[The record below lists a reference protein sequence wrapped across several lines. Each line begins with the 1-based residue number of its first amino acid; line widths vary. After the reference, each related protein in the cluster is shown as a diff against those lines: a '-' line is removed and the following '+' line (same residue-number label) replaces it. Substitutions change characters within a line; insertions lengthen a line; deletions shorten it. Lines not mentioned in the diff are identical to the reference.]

1 MLVEHLL
8 HLHLLLSSFL
18 NGLLELLYH
27 ASAMFPLA
35 AQIVKCFVILTAGGP
50 HRIPQHV
57 RVLIE
62 IVLVLEFFERAGW
75 LDAIAR
81 THLLVLVLSIDAFF
95 LFLDDVLTNIR
106 YSTDQVHIVGHDLQ
120 VVSLVDLTFD
130 LEALLKRRHRV
141 LQELPLVL
149 VLLGDVGVDVP
160 ILGLLVLDEVE
171 EALVHSDLQLLVVV
185 SVLDYLVDCVLE
197 VVDDG
202 VVVADDV
209 PVSLNALLNETLA
222 HAKVLNHEAETGID
236 SIEVPQS
243 LVH

>member
-1 MLVEHLL
+1 M
-8 HLHLLLSSFL
+8 
-18 NGLLELLYH
+18 
-27 ASAMFPLA
+27 
-35 AQIVKCFVILTAGGP
+35 TAGGA
-50 HRIPQHV
+50 HRVPQHV
-57 RVLIE
+57 RVLIK
-62 IVLVLEFFERAGW
+62 IVLVLEFFEGAGW
-75 LDAIAR
+75 LDAVAR

-95 LFLDDVLTNIR
+95 LFLDDVLTNIA
-106 YSTDQVHIVGHDLQ
+106 YSKDQVHIVGHDLQ
-120 VVSLVDLTFD
+120 VVSLVDLAFD

-149 VLLGDVGVDVP
+149 VLLRDVGVDVP
-160 ILGLLVLDEVE
+160 VLGLLVLDEVE

-243 LVH
+243 PVH